1 MAQAFQPD
9 AAASPGAWRPLRN
22 STFRYLLLSNL
33 VSDIG
38 TFMQSVGAAWLM
50 TSLTNSPLYIAL
62 IQTATALPFFLL
74 ALPAGSLGDIFDR
87 RKLILGTETW
97 MLIVAVVLA
106 VATVSGVMTPWLLLL
121 LTLALSIGDAVESP
135 SWRAIFPEL
144 VSKED
149 LPTALALNG
158 IEFNLARAL
167 GPGLGG
173 FVVAAVGVGVA
184 FSVNAVSFLGVIAV
198 IARWKRPARKSTL
211 PLETFRGATSAAL
224 RYVRYSPGIRTL
236 LLRSAVLIFFTSSF
250 WALLPTASKDI
261 SKNPITYGF
270 LLGFFGLGAVLGAI
284 VLQRTRSRVS
294 SETLLSAA
302 TATFAGV
309 ILSMALLRSPFILCF
324 MMLLGGASWTSVMS
338 LFNIMVQE
346 LAPDWVLAR
355 VLAVYL
361 FVFQGSV
368 ALGSTL
374 WGFAAL
380 HRGVHE
386 TLVFAAIGTG
396 ACLSLQFLFRLPTIP
411 ADLSTWN
418 HWVKPTTFVEPD
430 PGRGPVLVT
439 VKYVIDPSK
448 ASEFLH
454 EIHKYQRVRR
464 RDGATSW
471 GVFLDTEAP
480 DTYLETFKVDSW
492 AEHERQH
499 DRFTVAD
506 RGIENRVLSYAIR
519 PVEVRYFIYAR
530 EALPPSVPRLRAA
543 APTKDDEKNVQN
555 D

>member
-1 MAQAFQPD
+1 MTQVSQPD
-9 AAASPGAWRPLRN
+9 GVVSPGPWHPLRN
-22 STFRYLLLSNL
+22 GTFRNLLAANL

-38 TFMQSVGAAWLM
+38 MFMQSVGAAWLM
-50 TSLTNSPLYIAL
+50 TSLTKNPLYIAL

-74 ALPAGSLGDIFDR
+74 ALPAGSIGDIFDR
-87 RKLILGTETW
+87 RKLILGTEIW
-97 MLIVAVVLA
+97 MLVVAIVLTVV
-106 VATVSGVMTPWLLLL
+106 TVRGMMTPWLLLL
-121 LTLALSIGDAVESP
+121 LTLGLSIGDAVESP

-149 LPTALALNG
+149 LPAALALNG

-173 FVVAAVGVGVA
+173 FIVAAVGVGAA
-184 FSVNAVSFLGVIAV
+184 FAFNAFAFLGVIAV
-198 IARWKRPARKSTL
+198 VVKWKRPVRKSTL
-211 PLETFRGATSAAL
+211 PLETFRGATSAAV

-250 WALLPTASKDI
+250 WALLPTAAKEI
-261 SKNPITYGF
+261 SSNPITYGF

-284 VLQRTRSRVS
+284 VLQRTRSRIS

-302 TATFAGV
+302 TTSFAV
-309 ILSMALLRSPFILCF
+309 VTLSVALLRSPVILCT
-324 MMLLGGASWTSVMS
+324 MMLVGGASWTAVMS

-346 LAPDWVLAR
+346 LAPDWVRAR

-368 ALGSTL
+368 AVGSTL
-374 WGFAAL
+374 WGYVAL
-380 HRGVHE
+380 HTNVHK
-386 TLVFAAIGTG
+386 TLVLAAIGT
-396 ACLSLQFLFRLPTIP
+396 AVCLSLQFWFRLPSVP

-418 HWVKPTTFVEPD
+418 HWGKLTTFAKPD
-430 PGRGPVLVT
+430 PNRGPVLVT
-439 VKYVIDPSK
+439 VKYVIDPAK
-448 ASEFLH
+448 ASEFLYQ
-454 EIHKYQRVRR
+454 IHKYERVRR

-471 GVFLDTEAP
+471 GVFVDTETP
-480 DTYLETFKVDSW
+480 DTYLESFRVDSW

-506 RGIENRVLSYAIR
+506 REIENQVLTYAVQPI
-519 PVEVRYFIYAR
+519 EIKHFIYA
-530 EALPPSVPRLRAA
+530 P
-543 APTKDDEKNVQN
+543 DELS
-555 D
+555 

>member
-1 MAQAFQPD
+1 MTQVLQPKST
-9 AAASPGAWRPLRN
+9 ASPGPWRPLRN
-22 STFRYLLLSNL
+22 STFRNLLVSNL

-50 TSLTNSPLYIAL
+50 TSLTNNTLYIAL

-74 ALPAGSLGDIFDR
+74 ALPAGSLGDILDR

-97 MLIVAVVLA
+97 MFGVAVVLT
-106 VATVSGVMTPWLLLL
+106 VATVFGVMTPWLLLL
-121 LTLALSIGDAVESP
+121 LTLGLSIGDAVESP

-149 LPTALALNG
+149 LPAALALNG

-173 FVVAAVGVGVA
+173 FIVAAVGVVAA
-184 FSVNAVSFLGVIAV
+184 FSFNAFSFLGVIAV

-211 PLETFRGATSAAL
+211 PLETFRGATLAAA

-250 WALLPTASKDI
+250 WAHLPTAARDI
-261 SKNPITYGF
+261 SKSPITYGF

-284 VLQRTRSRVS
+284 VLQRTRSKVS
-294 SETLLSAA
+294 TETLLSAA
-302 TATFAGV
+302 TATFAGI
-309 ILSMALLRSPFILCF
+309 ILSLALLRSPFILCF
-324 MMLLGGASWTSVMS
+324 LMLLGGASWTAVMS

-346 LAPDWVLAR
+346 LAPDWVRAR

-368 ALGSTL
+368 TIGSTL
-374 WGFAAL
+374 WGYIAL
-380 HRGVHE
+380 HTGVHE
-386 TLVFAAIGTG
+386 TLMFAAIGTG
-396 ACLSLQFLFRLPTIP
+396 ACLPLQFLFRLPAVP

-418 HWVKPTTFVEPD
+418 HWAKPTTFAEPD

-454 EIHKYQRVRR
+454 QIHKYQRVRR

-480 DTYLETFKVDSW
+480 DTYLEAFKVDSW

-506 RGIENRVLSYAIR
+506 QEIEKKVLGYAVQ
-519 PVEVRYFIYAR
+519 PVEIRHFIYAR
-530 EALPPSVPRLRAA
+530 DEHSTRLPPKPAASPR
-543 APTKDDEKNVQN
+543 
-555 D
+555 

>member
-1 MAQAFQPD
+1 MTRVLQPNST
-9 AAASPGAWRPLRN
+9 ASPGPWRPLRN
-22 STFRYLLLSNL
+22 STFRNLLLSNL
-33 VSDIG
+33 VSDVG

-50 TSLTNSPLYIAL
+50 TSLTNNPLYIAL

-97 MLIVAVVLA
+97 MLVVALVLT
-106 VATVSGVMTPWLLLL
+106 VATVAGVMTPWLLLL
-121 LTLALSIGDAVESP
+121 LTLGLSIGDAVESP
-135 SWRAIFPEL
+135 SWSAIFPEL

-149 LPTALALNG
+149 LPAALALNG
-158 IEFNLARAL
+158 IEFNLARAI

-173 FVVAAVGVGVA
+173 LIVAAVGVGAA
-184 FSVNAVSFLGVIAV
+184 FCFNALSFLGVIAV

-211 PLETFRGATSAAL
+211 PVETFQGATSAAV

-250 WALLPTASKDI
+250 WALLPTAAKSI

-270 LLGFFGLGAVLGAI
+270 LLGFFGLGAVMGAM
-284 VLQRTRSRVS
+284 VLQRTRSRIS
-294 SETLLSAA
+294 TETLLSAA
-302 TATFAGV
+302 TATFAGI
-309 ILSMALLRSPFILCF
+309 ILSMALLRSPVVLCF
-324 MMLLGGASWTSVMS
+324 LMLLGGASWTSLMS

-346 LAPDWVLAR
+346 LAPDWVRAR

-374 WGFAAL
+374 WGYIAL

-386 TLVFAAIGTG
+386 TLVFAAVGTG
-396 ACLSLQFLFRLPTIP
+396 ACLSLQFMFRLPTVP
-411 ADLSTWN
+411 KDLSTWN
-418 HWVKPTTFVEPD
+418 HWVKPTTFVEPA

-448 ASEFLH
+448 ASQFLH
-454 EIHKYQRVRR
+454 QIHKYQRVRR

-471 GVFLDTEAP
+471 GVFVDTEAP
-480 DTYLETFKVDSW
+480 DTYLECFKVDSW

-506 RGIENRVLSYAIR
+506 REIENQVLGYAIQ
-519 PVEVRYFIYAR
+519 PVKIKHFIYAR
-530 EALPPSVPRLRAA
+530 
-543 APTKDDEKNVQN
+543 
-555 D
+555 

>member
-1 MAQAFQPD
+1 MAQVLQPNVT
-9 AAASPGAWRPLRN
+9 ASSGPWRPLRN
-22 STFRYLLLSNL
+22 STFRNLLASNL

-38 TFMQSVGAAWLM
+38 MFMQSVGAAWLM

-74 ALPAGSLGDIFDR
+74 ALPAGSLGDIVDR

-97 MLIVAVVLA
+97 MFGVAVVLTI
-106 VATVSGVMTPWLLLL
+106 ATFAGVMTPWLLLL
-121 LTLALSIGDAVESP
+121 LTLGLSVGDAVESP

-144 VSKED
+144 VNKEE
-149 LPTALALNG
+149 LPAALALNG

-173 FVVAAVGVGVA
+173 FIVAAVGVGAA
-184 FSVNAVSFLGVIAV
+184 FSFNALSFLGVIAV
-198 IARWKRPARKSTL
+198 IARWKRPTRKSTL
-211 PLETFRGATSAAL
+211 PLETFRGATSAAV

-236 LLRSAVLIFFTSSF
+236 LLRSAILIFFTSAF
-250 WALLPTASKDI
+250 WALLPTAAKDI
-261 SKNPITYGF
+261 SKSPITYGF

-284 VLQRTRSRVS
+284 VLQRTRSKVS
-294 SETLLSAA
+294 SESLLSAA

-324 MMLLGGASWTSVMS
+324 LMLLGGASWTAVMS

-346 LAPDWVLAR
+346 LAPDWVRAR

-368 ALGSTL
+368 AIGSTL
-374 WGFAAL
+374 WGYVAQ
-380 HRGVHE
+380 HRGVHQ
-386 TLVFAAIGTG
+386 TLVFASIGTG
-396 ACLSLQFLFRLPTIP
+396 ACLSLQLLFRLPTVP

-418 HWVKPTTFVEPD
+418 HWAKPTTFKEPD
-430 PGRGPVLVT
+430 PGNGPVLVT
-439 VKYVIDPSK
+439 VKYLIDPSK

-454 EIHKYQRVRR
+454 QIHKYQRVRR

-471 GVFLDTEAP
+471 GVFVDTEAP
-480 DTYLETFKVDSW
+480 DTYLECFKVDSW
-492 AEHERQH
+492 VEHERQH

-506 RGIENRVLSYAIR
+506 REIEDEVIGYAIR
-519 PVEVRYFIYAR
+519 PIEIRHFVYAR
-530 EALPPSVPRLRAA
+530 EGPSPGPSAHPGSLLR
-543 APTKDDEKNVQN
+543 
-555 D
+555 

>member
-1 MAQAFQPD
+1 MTQVLQPD
-9 AAASPGAWRPLRN
+9 SNASPGPWRPLRN
-22 STFRYLLLSNL
+22 STFRNLLASNL

-50 TSLTNSPLYIAL
+50 SSLTNSPLYIAL
-62 IQTATALPFFLL
+62 IQTATALPFFVL

-97 MLIVAVVLA
+97 MLGVAVVLT
-106 VATVSGVMTPWLLLL
+106 VATFSGVMTPWLLLL
-121 LTLALSIGDAVESP
+121 LTFGLSIGDAVESP

-144 VSKED
+144 VNKDD
-149 LPTALALNG
+149 LPAALALNG

-173 FVVAAVGVGVA
+173 FIVAAVGVGAA
-184 FSVNAVSFLGVIAV
+184 FCFNAFSFLGVIAV
-198 IARWKRPARKSTL
+198 IAQWKRPARKSTL
-211 PLETFRGATSAAL
+211 PLETFRGATFAAA

-250 WALLPTASKDI
+250 WALLPTAAKDI
-261 SKNPITYGF
+261 SKSPITYGF

-284 VLQRTRSRVS
+284 VLQRTRSWVS

-302 TATFAGV
+302 TATFAGI
-309 ILSMALLRSPFILCF
+309 ILSMALLRSPVFLCF
-324 MMLLGGASWTSVMS
+324 LMLLGGASWTSVMS
-338 LFNIMVQE
+338 LFNIIVQE
-346 LAPDWVLAR
+346 LAPDWVRAR
-355 VLAVYL
+355 VLAVYI

-368 ALGSTL
+368 AVGSAL
-374 WGFAAL
+374 WGYIAL
-380 HRGVHE
+380 HTGVHE

-396 ACLSLQFLFRLPTIP
+396 ACLSLQLPFSLPSVP
-411 ADLSTWN
+411 ADLSAWN
-418 HWVKPTTFVEPD
+418 HWAKPTTIQEPD
-430 PGRGPVLVT
+430 PGNGPVLIT
-439 VKYVIDPSK
+439 VKYVIDPLR

-454 EIHKYQRVRR
+454 QIHKYQRIRR

-471 GVFLDTEAP
+471 GVFIDTEAP
-480 DTYLETFKVDSW
+480 SNYLETFKIDSW

-506 RGIENRVLSYAIR
+506 REIENQVLGYAIQ
-519 PVEVRYFIYAR
+519 PVEVRHFIYAR
-530 EALPPSVPRLRAA
+530 EGHSTSVPPNR
-543 APTKDDEKNVQN
+543 
-555 D
+555 

>member
-1 MAQAFQPD
+1 MAQVSQPKPT
-9 AAASPGAWRPLRN
+9 ASSGPWRPLRN
-22 STFRYLLLSNL
+22 STFRNLLVSNL

-74 ALPAGSLGDIFDR
+74 ALPAGALGDIFDR

-97 MLIVAVVLA
+97 MLIVAVVLT
-106 VATVSGVMTPWLLLL
+106 VATVFGVMTPWLLLL
-121 LTLALSIGDAVESP
+121 LTLGLSIGDAVESP

-144 VSKED
+144 VNKED
-149 LPTALALNG
+149 LPAALALNG
-158 IEFNLARAL
+158 IEFNLARAV

-173 FVVAAVGVGVA
+173 FIVAAVGVGAA
-184 FSVNAVSFLGVIAV
+184 FSFNAFSFLGVIAV

-224 RYVRYSPGIRTL
+224 RYVRYSPDIRTL

-250 WALLPTASKDI
+250 WALLPTAAKDI

-270 LLGFFGLGAVLGAI
+270 LLGSFGLGAVAGAM

-302 TATFAGV
+302 TSTFAAV
-309 ILSMALLRSPFILCF
+309 ILSMALLRSPIILCF
-324 MMLLGGASWTSVMS
+324 LMLLGGASWTAVMS

-346 LAPDWVLAR
+346 LAPDWVRAR

-374 WGFAAL
+374 WGYVAL

-396 ACLSLQFLFRLPTIP
+396 ACLSLQLLFRLPAVP
-411 ADLSTWN
+411 ADLSSWN

-430 PGRGPVLVT
+430 PGHGPVLVT
-439 VKYVIDPSK
+439 VQYVIDPLK
-448 ASEFLH
+448 AAEFLH
-454 EIHKYQRVRR
+454 QIHKYQRVRR

-471 GVFLDTEAP
+471 GVFVDTEAP

-492 AEHERQH
+492 AEHQRQH

-506 RGIENRVLSYAIR
+506 REIENQVLRYAVQPIEIR
-519 PVEVRYFIYAR
+519 HFIYAR
-530 EALPPSVPRLRAA
+530 EGLSSSLPRIRPASSADR
-543 APTKDDEKNVQN
+543 
-555 D
+555 